1 VPEGPSAPGRLSRG
15 WSRYDWRMGDVP
27 GPPDRREADVVL
39 RDGSTVHVRPAT
51 TGDRDDMVEFLR
63 DLSTDSRAFRFF
75 SASVDVEREALHSV
89 DVDYRDRYALV
100 ATAGVP
106 TKLVGH
112 AIYFRTN
119 DGRAEAALAV
129 ADEFQGMGLGTLLLA
144 HLAQHAAENGIETFE
159 AVVLPQNHRMIDVFR
174 ASGFP
179 VELTTS
185 PGWIQAKFPTSL
197 TPEALERFDRREQ
210 IAAAAALRTILSP
223 RSVAV
228 IGASRRPD
236 TIGGAVFANL
246 IAAGFAGPVYP
257 VNPNADVVQ
266 SLPAYASVADVPGP
280 VDLAVIVVPA
290 DRVAAV
296 ARECGAAGVPAVVVI
311 SAGFAEVGP
320 EGGERQRE
328 LLEICRETGMRL
340 VGPNCMGV
348 LNTNPEVALNATF
361 APLFPRRGKVGFL
374 SQSGAV
380 GLAVIDLMQARAIG
394 MSTFV
399 SVGNKADISGN
410 DLLHYWETDDDTN
423 LVMLYL
429 ESFGNP
435 RKFARISSRVG
446 RAKPILAVKSGRT
459 KAGARATSSHT
470 GALLQGSDV
479 TVDALFE
486 QSGVIRTDS
495 LAEMFDVA
503 TLLSNQPAPAGPR
516 VAIVTNA
523 GGAGILCT
531 DACEGGGLEVPPL
544 PEEVR
549 RELASFLSPEAS
561 VGNPVD
567 MIASATAEQFGRA
580 IDTIAGA
587 GVADALIVIFVPPLV
602 TRAEDVAREIRLAA
616 ERVAGKLPLLVV
628 FVSSAGPPP
637 ELREGGGACLATY
650 AFPEDAARALTRAVG
665 YARWRDS
672 PAGIVPAL
680 DVRAAEA
687 TALVAHALARGEGW
701 LGPQDVAGL
710 LGCFGIP
717 LAAARVVATPA
728 EAGDA
733 AEEMGGHVALK
744 AVSPTLVH
752 KTEAGAVLLDLH
764 GRPAVARAAETMR
777 TDVARSGHDVE
788 GFLVQQMVPDGVE
801 VLVGVVHDASFGPVL
816 ACGAGGTTAELLKDV
831 AVRITPLTDVSASQ
845 MVHSLAIFPLL
856 DGYRGAAAVDVPS
869 LEELLLRVSAMVE
882 AHPEIAEMDLNPVKV
897 LEKGVVV
904 VDARIRL
911 EHAPP
916 PELVGAR
923 RPLG

>member
-1 VPEGPSAPGRLSRG
+1 M
-15 WSRYDWRMGDVP
+15 DDVP
-27 GPPDRREADVVL
+27 GTPDRREADVVL
-39 RDGSTVHVRPAT
+39 RDGSTVHIRPAT
-51 TGDRDDMVEFLR
+51 LEDRDDMAGFLR
-63 DLSTDSRAFRFF
+63 DLSPDSRAFRFF
-75 SASVDVEREALHSV
+75 SASVDVEREARHSV
-89 DVDYRDRYALV
+89 DVDYRDTYALV
-100 ATAGVP
+100 ATTGLQAR
-106 TKLVGH
+106 LVGH
-112 AIYFRTN
+112 AIYFKTT

-129 ADEFQGMGLGTLLLA
+129 ADELQGMGLGTLLLA
-144 HLAQHAAENGIETFE
+144 HLAQHAAANGIETFE

-174 ASGFP
+174 ESGFP
-179 VELTTS
+179 VELKTS
-185 PGWIQAKFPTSL
+185 PGWIQAEFPTSL

-210 IAAAAALRTILSP
+210 TAAAAALRTILAP

-246 IAAGFAGPVYP
+246 IAGGFTGPVYP

-266 SLPAYASVADVPGP
+266 SVPAVASVADVPGP

-290 DRVAAV
+290 DRVAAA
-296 ARECGAAGVPAVVVI
+296 ARECAAKKVAALVVI
-311 SAGFAEVGP
+311 SAGFAETGAD
-320 EGGERQRE
+320 GAARQTE
-328 LLEICRETGMRL
+328 LLEICREAGMRL
-340 VGPNCMGV
+340 IGPNCMGV
-348 LNTNPEVALNATF
+348 VNTDPDVLLNATF
-361 APLFPRRGKVGFL
+361 APLFPRRGRVGFL
-374 SQSGAV
+374 SQSGAL
-380 GLAVIDLMQARAIG
+380 GLAVMDLMQARALG

-435 RKFARISSRVG
+435 RRFARISSRVG
-446 RAKPILAVKSGRT
+446 RSKPILAVKSGRT

-503 TLLSNQPAPAGPR
+503 TLLSNEPAPAGPR
-516 VAIVTNA
+516 VAILTNA
-523 GGAGILCT
+523 GGAGILCA

-549 RELASFLSPEAS
+549 VELAAFLAPEAA

-567 MIASATAEQFGRA
+567 MIASATAAQFGRA

-587 GVADALIVIFVPPLV
+587 AVADALIVIFVPPLV
-602 TRAEDVAREIRLAA
+602 TLAADVAREVRLAA
-616 ERVAGKLPLLVV
+616 ERDGGKIPILAV

-637 ELREGGGACLATY
+637 ELREGGDGPCLATY
-650 AFPEDAARALTRAVG
+650 AFPEDAARALSRAVRWG
-665 YARWRDS
+665 RWRDAPS
-672 PAGIVPAL
+672 GEIPQF
-680 DVRAAEA
+680 DVREAEA
-687 TALVAHALARGEGW
+687 TALVARALSRGEGW
-701 LGPQDVAGL
+701 LGPRDVTGL
-710 LGCFGIP
+710 LDCFGIP
-717 LAAARVVATPA
+717 LATERVVATPE
-728 EAGDA
+728 EAGAA
-733 AEEMGGHVALK
+733 AEEMDGPVALK

-752 KTEAGAVLLDLH
+752 KTEAGAVRLDLR
-764 GRPAVARAAETMR
+764 GSAAVAAAATAMR
-777 TDVARSGHDVE
+777 DAVGREGHQVE
-788 GFLVQQMVPDGVE
+788 GFLVQQMVLDGVE
-801 VLVGVVHDASFGPVL
+801 LLVGVVHDASFGPVL
-816 ACGAGGTTAELLKDV
+816 ACGAGGTTAELLRDV
-831 AVRITPLTDVSASQ
+831 AVRITPLTDVAASE
-845 MVHSLAIFPLL
+845 MVRSLGSFPLL
-856 DGYRGAAAVDVPS
+856 DGYRGAPHADVPA

-897 LEKGVVV
+897 LDKGAVV

>member
-1 VPEGPSAPGRLSRG
+1 M
-15 WSRYDWRMGDVP
+15 DDVP
-27 GPPDRREADVVL
+27 GAPDRREADVVL

-51 TGDRDDMVEFLR
+51 PEDRDDMVEFLR
-63 DLSTDSRAFRFF
+63 DLSADSRAFRFF
-75 SASVDVEREALHSV
+75 SASVDVEREARHSV

-100 ATAGVP
+100 ATTGLPAR
-106 TKLVGH
+106 LVGH
-112 AIYFRTN
+112 AIYFKTT

-129 ADEFQGMGLGTLLLA
+129 ADELQGMGLGTLLLA

-174 ASGFP
+174 ESGFP
-179 VELTTS
+179 VELKTS
-185 PGWIQAKFPTSL
+185 PGWIEAEFPTSL

-210 IAAAAALRTILSP
+210 TAAAAALRTILAP

-228 IGASRRPD
+228 IGASRHAD

-246 IAAGFAGPVYP
+246 IAGGFTGPVYP
-257 VNPNADVVQ
+257 INPNADVVQ
-266 SLPAYASVADVPGP
+266 SVPAFASVADVPGT

-290 DRVAAV
+290 DRVADA
-296 ARECGAAGVPAVVVI
+296 ARECAAKKVSAVVVI
-311 SAGFAEVGP
+311 SAGFAETGH
-320 EGGERQRE
+320 EGAERQSE
-328 LLEICRETGMRL
+328 LLEICREAGMRL
-340 VGPNCMGV
+340 IGPNCMGV
-348 LNTNPEVALNATF
+348 VNTNPDVLLNATF

-374 SQSGAV
+374 SQSGAL
-380 GLAVIDLMQARAIG
+380 GLAVMDLMQARALG

-435 RKFARISSRVG
+435 RRFARIGSRVG
-446 RAKPILAVKSGRT
+446 RSKPILAVKSGRT

-503 TLLSNQPAPAGPR
+503 TLLSNEPAPAGPK

-523 GGAGILCT
+523 GGAGILCA

-544 PEEVR
+544 PEDVR
-549 RELASFLSPEAS
+549 AELAGFLAPEAA

-567 MIASATAEQFGRA
+567 MIASATAAQFGRA

-587 GVADALIVIFVPPLV
+587 AVADALIVIFVPPLV
-602 TRAEDVAREIRLAA
+602 TRAEDVAREVRLAA
-616 ERVAGKLPLLVV
+616 ERAGGKIPILAV
-628 FVSSAGPPP
+628 FVSSSGPPQ

-650 AFPEDAARALTRAVG
+650 AFPEDAARALTRAVRW
-665 YARWRDS
+665 AQWRDA
-672 PAGIVPAL
+672 PAGEIPRF
-680 DVRAAEA
+680 DGREAEA
-687 TALVAHALARGEGW
+687 TGLVAHALSRGEGW
-701 LGPQDVAGL
+701 LGPEDVAGL
-710 LGCFGIP
+710 LDCFGIP
-717 LAAARVVATPA
+717 LAAERVVATPEDAGAAA
-728 EAGDA
+728 EAI
-733 AEEMGGHVALK
+733 GGSVALK
-744 AVSPTLVH
+744 AVSPTLLH
-752 KTEAGAVLLDLH
+752 KTEAGAVQLDLR
-764 GRPAVARAAETMR
+764 GKAAVTAAAAAMR
-777 TDVARSGHDVE
+777 DAVYREGHEVE
-788 GFLVQQMVPDGVE
+788 AFLVQQMVPDGVE

-831 AVRITPLTDVSASQ
+831 AVRITPLTDVAVSR
-845 MVHSLAIFPLL
+845 MVRSLAIFPLL
-856 DGYRGAAAVDVPS
+856 DGYRGAPHADVAA

-897 LEKGVVV
+897 LEKGAIV